1 MTKNRIN
8 PNKAFMSRSKVQFT
22 EDQFIDGLRTGN
34 NEVLS
39 ALYKKYYNIV
49 LKFIVN
55 NSGTQEAA
63 QDIYQETIIVLYEN
77 VQRPGFEL
85 NCQLQTYIFSIAK
98 RLWLKQLKKSSKTF
112 LFKED
117 GENELV
123 DVSEEITEHL
133 NKEVELDKLTQSLT
147 ELGEP
152 CATLIKDFYVHKLSM
167 DEIAE
172 KFGYTNADNAKNQK
186 YKCLQRLKKCFF
198 EILPVEQIER
208 K

>member
-1 MTKNRIN
+1 
-8 PNKAFMSRSKVQFT
+8 MSRSKVQFT

-77 VQRPGFEL
+77 VQKPGFEL

-186 YKCLQRLKKCFF
+186 YKCLQRLKTCFF

>member
-1 MTKNRIN
+1 MAKNRIN

-77 VQRPGFEL
+77 VQKPGFEL

>member
-1 MTKNRIN
+1 
-8 PNKAFMSRSKVQFT
+8 MSRSKVQFT

-77 VQRPGFEL
+77 VQKPSFEL

-133 NKEVELDKLTQSLT
+133 NKEVELDKLNQSLA

-152 CATLIKDFYVHKLSM
+152 CATLIKDFYVQKLSM

>member
-1 MTKNRIN
+1 
-8 PNKAFMSRSKVQFT
+8 MSKSKVQFT

-39 ALYKKYYNIV
+39 VLYKKYYNVV
-49 LKFIVN
+49 LKLIVN
-55 NSGTQEAA
+55 NSGSQEAA

-77 VQRPGFEL
+77 VQKPGFEL
-85 NCQLQTYIFSIAK
+85 NCQLQTYIYSIAK
-98 RLWLKQLKKSSKTF
+98 RLWLKQLKKNSKTF

-117 GENELV
+117 DENELV
-123 DVSEEITEHL
+123 DVSEEISDHQT
-133 NKEVELDKLTQSLT
+133 KELELEKMNLSLA

-152 CATLIKDFYVHKLSM
+152 CATLIKDFYVQKLSM

-186 YKCLQRLKKCFF
+186 YKCLQRLKKYFF
-198 EILPVEQIER
+198 EIKPVEQIER
-208 K
+208 

>member
-1 MTKNRIN
+1 
-8 PNKAFMSRSKVQFT
+8 MSRSKVQFT

-77 VQRPGFEL
+77 VQKPGFEL

-123 DVSEEITEHL
+123 DVSEEISEHL

>member
-1 MTKNRIN
+1 
-8 PNKAFMSRSKVQFT
+8 MSRSKVQFT

-77 VQRPGFEL
+77 VQKPGFEL

>member
-77 VQRPGFEL
+77 VQKPSFEL

-152 CATLIKDFYVHKLSM
+152 CATLIKDFYVQKLSM

-198 EILPVEQIER
+198 EILPVEQLER

>member
-1 MTKNRIN
+1 
-8 PNKAFMSRSKVQFT
+8 MSRSKVQFT

-77 VQRPGFEL
+77 VQKPGFEL

-133 NKEVELDKLTQSLT
+133 NKEVELDKLTQSLN

>member
-1 MTKNRIN
+1 
-8 PNKAFMSRSKVQFT
+8 MSRNKVQFT

-77 VQRPGFEL
+77 VQKPGFEL

>member
-1 MTKNRIN
+1 
-8 PNKAFMSRSKVQFT
+8 MSKTKVQFT

-39 ALYKKYYNIV
+39 VLYKKYYNIV
-49 LKFIVN
+49 LKLIVN
-55 NSGTQEAA
+55 NSGSQEAA

-77 VQRPGFEL
+77 VQKPGFEL
-85 NCQLQTYIFSIAK
+85 NCQLQTYIYSIAK
-98 RLWLKQLKKSSKTF
+98 RLWLKQLKKNSKTF

-117 GENELV
+117 DENDLV
-123 DVSEEITEHL
+123 DVSEELSDHH
-133 NKEVELDKLTQSLT
+133 NKELELEKMNLSLE

-152 CATLIKDFYVHKLSM
+152 CATLIKDFYVQKLSM

-186 YKCLQRLKKCFF
+186 YKCLQRLKKYFF
-198 EILPVEQIER
+198 DIKTVEQIER
-208 K
+208 

>member
-77 VQRPGFEL
+77 VQKPGFEL

-123 DVSEEITEHL
+123 DVSEEISEHL